1 MLAILPLSSIP
12 TPLCSALCAR
22 GLGPCA
28 LHLDSAYWLD
38 SVHGRA
44 VAGDWKMG
52 RKSEALPSLSV
63 CRSIA
68 ECGLLGSCSG
78 AVTMAVGSSTTSTAW
93 WLVGRDSGEIR
104 LAGVIWL
111 RGSNSSSR
119 SVGSDFLEHQDVGC
133 KSPQPQPPNI

>member
-1 MLAILPLSSIP
+1 
-12 TPLCSALCAR
+12 
-22 GLGPCA
+22 
-28 LHLDSAYWLD
+28 
-38 SVHGRA
+38 
-44 VAGDWKMG
+44 MG

-78 AVTMAVGSSTTSTAW
+78 AVTMAVGTSTTSTAW
-93 WLVGRDSGEIR
+93 WLVGQDSGEIR

-119 SVGSDFLEHQDVGC
+119 SVGSDFLEHQDVSC